1 MTITCGYWGLPGLKG
16 RFLDVEYV
24 GHLSKDITVKP
35 NVPFISFLCF
45 LSVCVNDL
53 LSFLCMSSL
62 LPQEKKVKES

>member
-16 RFLDVEYV
+16 RFLGVEYV

-35 NVPFISFLCF
+35 NSFLCF

-53 LSFLCMSSL
+53 LSFPDLMSSL